1 MSVSNLHS
9 NRSIYCIF
17 LLTTS
22 ILLTMNSFTLTLV
35 AVLAMVVTSQIVDQ
49 VEQPVPQT
57 LAEAMTVAT
66 GTYSV
71 HFQKLPGELTKRE
84 ISEKRLLN

>member
-9 NRSIYCIF
+9 NRSIYCIL
-17 LLTTS
+17 LLTTI

-35 AVLAMVVTSQIVDQ
+35 TVLAMVVTSQIVDQ

-66 GTYSV
+66 GTYSA
-71 HFQKLPGELTKRE
+71 HFRKLPGELAKRE
-84 ISEKRLLN
+84 IHKNCC